1 MSNPKFRFW
10 LILTILWMGVIYV
23 MSAMSAE
30 ISTAQ
35 STSVWEVLHT
45 IWPDLTHEMV
55 RKIAHGLEYLV
66 LGGFSLGM
74 FFNTKS
80 FKVAKPMLFSLLVA
94 LGDETLQLHVAG
106 RSSEVM
112 DVWIDFGGAVVGI
125 LLFWA
130 ILTVRKNQK
139 K

>member
-1 MSNPKFRFW
+1 MGNSKFRFW